1 MQVSKGKI
9 IGGQMR
15 ILRSVLY
22 GQLNNPDLTP
32 IIDAD
37 ETSNVFPDLDHLA
50 DELRRNHHI

>member
-1 MQVSKGKI
+1 
-9 IGGQMR
+9 MR